1 MVDRATD
8 SRLKTTLTAAVHP
21 AASPSL
27 PLSFPLAWLL
37 TDGPPSPTRQHRA
50 PRQPPPLHSRS
61 PPSGPHPSVR
71 VRTRAC
77 ACPVPLTNE
86 PGPAVAPPIRHLCP
100 GVPSLTPLPARA
112 AGPWA
117 PRDRSPRPRA
127 HPPFLI
133 LAVDSRSNDRGN
145 LISLQFC
152 RFVKR
157 TIGSLEIEPT
167 ILYSYNHAP
176 RFLQREPR
184 VCL

>member
-157 TIGSLEIEPT
+157 TLGSLELET
-167 ILYSYNHAP
+167 IVLYSYSRAP
-176 RFLQREPR
+176 CFLQREPW